1 VALLGVVLAG
11 GATWAQ
17 KSQKALILLPHNASV
32 PLQFGATVLGDALKS
47 KGLQV
52 DVADQASTDHRFSS
66 DFEVMVTEK
75 SSKAD
80 KTQTSKQAP
89 EKPESY
95 SVSASADKHAATVAG
110 SDATGAMYGEF
121 ELAERIAG
129 QQGDDW
135 QANIKAVTK
144 SPYLEVRGVNMFLT
158 VQDVDNADGAFW
170 SDD

>member
-1 VALLGVVLAG
+1 
-11 GATWAQ
+11 
-17 KSQKALILLPHNASV
+17 
-32 PLQFGATVLGDALKS
+32 
-47 KGLQV
+47 
-52 DVADQASTDHRFSS
+52 
-66 DFEVMVTEK
+66 
-75 SSKAD
+75 
-80 KTQTSKQAP
+80 
-89 EKPESY
+89 
-95 SVSASADKHAATVAG
+95 
-110 SDATGAMYGEF
+110 MYGEF